1 MLLSL
6 VALAL
11 SWSLGN
17 NLIAQSQPA
26 FVSPVIEQNSIGP
39 HRVNPENLGIV
50 VSAQSVIAIDE
61 ETGAV
66 LFEKN
71 ADDVRPLASLT
82 KLWAVTAVKQVFRD
96 PETRIT
102 MTQADTRN
110 GSVLRVYQGEK
121 IVLNDAI
128 ALVMIASDNSMAA
141 ALMRSAAREAGT
153 TEEELL
159 QKVSSSLQLTH
170 TLLKEPTGLS
180 AQNVSTAREV
190 ARMAQE
196 VFRDPDSV
204 SIAGMPEYQLRVQG
218 SQRLVRF
225 RNTNVL
231 LNKDW
236 PRIIAGKTGFTEE
249 AGGNLAVLAQNDTG
263 RRIIVVVMGSI
274 SGEERFQDVKNSI
287 YWVFGNWEWKNGKE
301 VE

>member
-6 VALAL
+6 FSLAL

-17 NLIAQSQPA
+17 NFIAQSQPA
-26 FVSPVIEQNSIGP
+26 PVQPVVEQNSIGP

-82 KLWAVTAVKQVFRD
+82 KLWTIKAVKQVFRD

-110 GSVLRVYQGEK
+110 GSVPRVYPGER
-121 IVLNDAI
+121 ILLNDAI
-128 ALVMIASDNSMAA
+128 ALTMIASDNSMAA
-141 ALMRSAAREAGT
+141 ALMRSAAREAAS

-159 QKVSSSLQLTH
+159 QKISSSLQLTH

-249 AGGNLAVLAQNDTG
+249 AGGNLVVLAQNDTG

-274 SGEERFQDVKNSI
+274 SSEERFQDVKNSI
-287 YWVFGNWEWKNGKE
+287 YWVFDNWEWENGNA
-301 VE
+301 V